1 MYDWANS
8 AFSTTVIA
16 GLFPIFFKDYWSKG
30 TSATESTFWL
40 GVAVSVSSLTVSVL
54 SPILGALAD
63 LGSAKK
69 RLLFFFAS
77 VSIVMTGS
85 FFLIGEGQWQLAIF
99 TYALANV
106 GFLSANTFYDSL
118 LVEVSTPKTSDFVSS
133 LGYALGYFGGG
144 LLFLLNIIMIQ
155 NPASFGLSGSA
166 QAVQVSF
173 LTVAI
178 WWAVFSIPI
187 FLFVPESKGNNDIAF
202 TEAAKRS
209 FSELRQ
215 SFHEIRKLKTIL
227 LFLIAY
233 WLYIDGVD
241 TIISMAVDYGKS
253 IGIQNGD
260 LITALLMVQF
270 VAFPFALLFGYL
282 GQKFNTKSMILV
294 GIGAYV
300 LVTFMGHRA
309 LAYRVFWSCLI
320 AVFALDQLTKF
331 WIKARLAFPTYGEP
345 GAIRVVRD
353 FFYIVHVG
361 NTGAAW
367 SMFAG
372 ASLWLGLLALGTLA
386 AIFHWRQQ
394 LGLRSK
400 SAQGAFGLLCGGIV
414 GNLVDRLAHGHVID
428 FLDFHFGAYTY
439 PTFNVADIGIC
450 VGVFWYVLW
459 SLRQPTTAA

>member
-1 MYDWANS
+1 MTKQPSERLKRYSWAMYDWANS

-40 GVAVSVSSLTVSVL
+40 GIAVSSSSLIVSVL

-300 LVTFMGHRA
+300 LVTFMGANLDLTPVDFLGFQFSKFFGIAFLVGMVQGGVQA
-309 LAYRVFWSCLI
+309 LSRSFYSRLI
-320 AVFALDQLTKF
+320 PKEKSAEFFGFYNMVGKFAAIIGPVLMGSVSYLTGDP
-331 WIKARLAFPTYGEP
+331 RYGIQSV
-345 GAIRVVRD
+345 AILFV
-353 FFYIVHVG
+353 IG
-361 NTGAAW
+361 G
-367 SMFAG
+367 
-372 ASLWLGLLALGTLA
+372 GLL
-386 AIFHWRQQ
+386 IFVKAP
-394 LGLRSK
+394 SIEPK
-400 SAQGAFGLLCGGIV
+400 KEI
-414 GNLVDRLAHGHVID
+414 
-428 FLDFHFGAYTY
+428 
-439 PTFNVADIGIC
+439 
-450 VGVFWYVLW
+450 
-459 SLRQPTTAA
+459 